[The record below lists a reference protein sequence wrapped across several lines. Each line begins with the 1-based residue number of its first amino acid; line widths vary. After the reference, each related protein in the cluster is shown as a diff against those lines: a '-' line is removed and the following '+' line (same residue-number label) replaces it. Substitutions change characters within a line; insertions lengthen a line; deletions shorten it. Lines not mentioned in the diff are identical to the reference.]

1 MRLSTVG
8 SLFLGLISLI
18 PLVASIVWNLSQSIG
33 LGGTSLLI
41 IVQIALDLNRQING
55 LTMKR
60 EYIGF
65 IRDGQKPD
73 AEA

>member
-1 MRLSTVG
+1 M
-8 SLFLGLISLI
+8 
-18 PLVASIVWNLSQSIG
+18 NLSQSIG

-41 IVQIALDLNRQING
+41 IVQIALDVVRQLNG

-65 IRDGQKPD
+65 IREPKGGND
-73 AEA
+73 

>member
-8 SLFLGLISLI
+8 ALFLGFVSLI
-18 PLVASIVWNLSQSIG
+18 PVVASNVWNLSQSIG

-41 IVQIALDLNRQING
+41 VVQIALDVIKQLNG
-55 LTMKR
+55 LMMKR

-65 IRDGQKPD
+65 IHD
-73 AEA
+73 